1 MLPGSELRAGMAVRV
16 EGVLYRIIGAEYHGG
31 QGKMG
36 GVTHAKLLNLDT
48 GTMRERRF
56 RADEPVETVE
66 PARQN
71 MQYLYSD
78 DDSSYF
84 MHSETYE
91 QVAIANNRLGRA
103 VSYLKEGMVLP
114 VEFFDGQPT
123 SVAFPDI
130 VEIKVAETAPPVHT
144 QGNDNVWKEA
154 RLENG
159 LKIMVPPFI
168 APGEMVRVEVAG
180 NKYLERAKAAF
191 KAGHRP

>member
-1 MLPGSELRAGMAVRV
+1 MLPGSELRPGMAVRV
-16 EGVLYRIIGAEYHGG
+16 ERVLYRIIGAEYHGG

-56 RADEPVETVE
+56 RADELIETVE
-66 PARQN
+66 PERQN
-71 MQYLYSD
+71 MQFLYSD

-84 MHSETYE
+84 MHAETFE
-91 QVAIANNRLGRA
+91 QVSIGNDRIGRA
-103 VSYLKEGMVLP
+103 ASYLKEGMILP
-114 VEFFDGQPT
+114 VEFFDGRPT

-130 VEIKVAETAPPVHT
+130 VEVKVADTAPPVHT

-168 APGEMVRVEVAG
+168 APGELVRVEVASG
-180 NKYLERAKAAF
+180 KYIERAKSE
-191 KAGHRP
+191 KKR